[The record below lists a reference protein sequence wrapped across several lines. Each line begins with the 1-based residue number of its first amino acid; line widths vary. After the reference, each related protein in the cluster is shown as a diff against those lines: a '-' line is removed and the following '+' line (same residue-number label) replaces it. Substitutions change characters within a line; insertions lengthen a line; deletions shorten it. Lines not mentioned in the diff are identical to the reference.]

1 MSQSARVTSVEAVK
15 EFRPALIIFCEQAKD
30 ALSSVDMETRN
41 LLDWLQR
48 DQLGYWQRQLRLR
61 QEEVSEA
68 KAELFRRQLPGIRG
82 EKPDCLEEKKA
93 LRIAQMRLEEAEDK
107 IENCKRW
114 SRLLPRAVDDYI
126 GPARRLAGLVEGD
139 CPPPLAQINRILE
152 ALHAYIELAPPRSP
166 LPAAS
171 SPAPTTSPKTV
182 VSSPAQET
190 PSVKQPTGESR

>member
-82 EKPDCLEEKKA
+82 EKPDC
-93 LRIAQMRLEEAEDK
+93 RI
-107 IENCKRW
+107 I
-114 SRLLPRAVDDYI
+114 P
-126 GPARRLAGLVEGD
+126 PARSQFPWFCGRLKM
-139 CPPPLAQINRILE
+139 PIL
-152 ALHAYIELAPPRSP
+152 
-166 LPAAS
+166 
-171 SPAPTTSPKTV
+171 K
-182 VSSPAQET
+182 
-190 PSVKQPTGESR
+190 